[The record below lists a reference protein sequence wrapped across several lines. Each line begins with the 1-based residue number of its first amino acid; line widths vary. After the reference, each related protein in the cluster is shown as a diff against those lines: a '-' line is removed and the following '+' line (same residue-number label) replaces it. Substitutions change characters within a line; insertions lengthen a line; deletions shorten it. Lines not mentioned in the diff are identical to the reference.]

1 MSSSE
6 EVDVIYRSRTTLLD
20 QLESDGYNTD
30 PYRKFSPKEIYE
42 MIKGGKDDVLKTAP
56 ALRMDLEN
64 PETKKK
70 CVVIY
75 TINKIKQKLNSFTLS
90 LVGDDNT
97 FNIDTK
103 NSEVII
109 ITLEPIAPNFHAMA
123 FTVWTKFNVKLR
135 YFQAASLVN
144 NPMKHILVP
153 KHEIVPKDEEEP
165 LLKSMFAKK
174 SELPIIRFHEDPI
187 ARILGAVPGD
197 IVKIT
202 RPSPTAGE
210 CVVYRIC
217 IP

>member
-6 EVDVIYRSRTTLLD
+6 EIDVIYRSRTTLLD

-42 MIKGGKDDVLKTAP
+42 MIKGGKDDKLKTAP

-75 TINKIKQKLNSFTLS
+75 TINKIKQKLHSFTFA
-90 LVGDDNT
+90 LVGDEDND
-97 FNIDTK
+97 IDTK
-103 NSEVII
+103 NSEVIV